1 MSLCHLNVRC
11 TECEIMQF
19 RNASTPGPRYRQW
32 EPPCPGSLQATDT
45 VRRQH
50 IEERSVDMEA
60 LPLRLTSAMWCSFGF
75 VGSVKRCPGFCEYQ
89 PVGPNGGSAADG
101 VASIFAHEISEIIS
115 DPDATAW

>member
-1 MSLCHLNVRC
+1 MK
-11 TECEIMQF
+11 T
-19 RNASTPGPRYRQW
+19 
-32 EPPCPGSLQATDT
+32 
-45 VRRQH
+45 
-50 IEERSVDMEA
+50 
-60 LPLRLTSAMWCSFGF
+60 LPLCLTSAVGCSFGF